1 MNNHF
6 IPQYKKRDENGAFI
20 LNDKYFMVY
29 SHTDGFTE
37 RLDYIG

>member
-6 IPQYKKRDENGAFI
+6 ILQYKKRDENGAFI

-29 SHTDGFTE
+29 SHKILE
-37 RLDYIG
+37 ELDKAENS